1 MSVQA
6 KSHLTPEEYL
16 AIERH
21 AETKSEYVG
30 GEMFAMARVSPPHAL
45 IVANVCRE
53 LSRSLTDRSC
63 FVFSTDLR
71 LRVEETDL
79 HCYPDVMVVCGSPR
93 YVDEENDTLLNPS
106 LIVEV
111 LSPSTED
118 WDRGGKFA
126 HYRTIGSVTDY
137 LLIRQDGFHVE
148 LFHRAPE
155 GRHWIF
161 TETDGIDESVE
172 LASIGVRL
180 ELAQV
185 YHKVE
190 ELGWSKKPTP

>member
-1 MSVQA
+1 MSAQA
-6 KSHLTPEEYL
+6 QHRLTPQEYL
-16 AIERH
+16 AIERQ
-21 AETKSEYVG
+21 AETKSEYVN

-45 IVANVCRE
+45 IVANICRE
-53 LSRSLTDRSC
+53 LSRSLSERPC
-63 FVFSTDLR
+63 YVFSTDLR
-71 LRVEETDL
+71 LFVEATEL
-79 HCYPDVMVVCGSPR
+79 YCYPDMMVVCAAPR
-93 YVDEENDTLLNPS
+93 YVDEERDTLLNPS

-126 HYRTIGSVTDY
+126 HYRTIDSVTDY
-137 LLIRQDGFHVE
+137 LLVRQDACHVE

-161 TETDGIDESVE
+161 TETEGLDAVVE
-172 LASIGVRL
+172 LASIDVCL
-180 ELAQV
+180 ELRQT

-190 ELGWSKKPTP
+190 DLGWSR